1 MNDAAERSPSA
12 AGPWPPAGAT
22 PARPDDLYALLAAR
36 GYQYGPAFQGL
47 RAAWRRG
54 EEIFADITLDSA
66 VGAAAAS
73 YLLHPALF
81 DGALHGALLPA
92 EGRQDGLLLPFIWRG
107 VRMRRSGAR
116 DVRLHMA
123 PSGDNAVSLTLTD
136 TDGREVASVR
146 SLAFRPVTAEQ
157 LDREGQGGTLLRV
170 AWNQVR
176 VSPDDAVKEAHWAF
190 LGTDHLGVT
199 GTLKSAGRQ
208 PGIYPSLRALDA
220 GLRDGDAVPDVVAVS
235 CTDET
240 AEARAATQR
249 ALVLVQ
255 EWLDDERLQD
265 ARLVFVTQGAAAART
280 GEDVPDLAGAAV
292 WGLVRAAQ
300 SEHPGRFHLVDVD
313 DVESSGGALVSG
325 VEAGEPQ
332 LAVRD
337 GGLSRPR
344 LVRCTPGTSTR
355 RPGTGGTVLVTGG
368 LGALGALVARHLVRR
383 HGVRRLV
390 LLGRRGPATPG
401 AAELT
406 AELAELG
413 AEVRVVACDAADRAA
428 LAEVLASVPD
438 RHPLTTVVHAAGV
451 VDDGT
456 VSELTPRKVERV
468 LRPKL
473 NAALNL
479 HELTHCELILF
490 SSVSG
495 LIGSAGQAAYAA
507 ANTFLD
513 ALAHRRRAIGLPGVS
528 LAWGLW
534 EDGMG
539 ADLGTADLARM
550 RRGGLAPLS
559 AAQGLALLDAA
570 LSRTEPALAPLRL
583 DDGALRDGGG
593 ALPEMFRDLAAPAP
607 GGAPAAGRP
616 TEAEALRERLA
627 KLPEAERDDAVL
639 EFVRAQVAAVLG
651 HQAPGGVDP
660 GREFREIG
668 LDSLTNLE
676 LNRRLAVATGLRLP
690 ITLSFDYPSPAE
702 LAGHLARRL
711 A

>member
-1 MNDAAERSPSA
+1 MNDPADHVPSA
-12 AGPWPPAGAT
+12 AGPWPPAGAVPVRT
-22 PARPDDLYALLAAR
+22 DDLYALLAAR
-36 GYQYGPAFQGL
+36 GYQYGPAFRGL

-54 EEIFADITLDSA
+54 DEIFADIALD
-66 VGAAAAS
+66 GATGAAAS

-81 DGALHGALLPA
+81 DGALHGALLPS
-92 EGRQDGLLLPFIWRG
+92 EDRRDTLLLPFIWRG
-107 VRMRRSGAR
+107 VRIRNSGAR
-116 DVRLHMA
+116 HVRLHLV
-123 PSGDNAVSLTLTD
+123 PSGEDAVSLTLTD
-136 TDGREVASVR
+136 TEGREVAAVR

-170 AWNQVR
+170 TWNTVR
-176 VSPDDAVKEAHWAF
+176 VPSDEAATAAHWAF

-199 GTLKSAGRQ
+199 GALKAAGRQ
-208 PGIYPSLRALDA
+208 PGSYPSLRDLDA
-220 GLRDGDAVPDVVAVS
+220 GLRDGDTVPDIVVVS
-235 CTDET
+235 CTDES

-255 EWLDDERLQD
+255 EWLDDERLGG
-265 ARLVFVTQGAAAART
+265 ARLVFVTRGAAAART

-313 DVESSGGALVSG
+313 DVESFGGALVSG

-344 LVRCTPGTSTR
+344 LVRCPPATPAR
-355 RPGTGGTVLVTGG
+355 RPDTGGTVLVTGG

-383 HGVRRLV
+383 HGVRRLM

-401 AAELT
+401 AGELAAELT
-406 AELAELG
+406 GLG
-413 AEVRVVACDAADRAA
+413 ADVRVVACDAADRAA
-428 LAEVLASVPD
+428 LERVLASVPD
-438 RHPLTTVVHAAGV
+438 LHPLTTVVHAAGA

-456 VSELTPRKVERV
+456 VAELTPRKVERV
-468 LRPKL
+468 LRPKT

-479 HELTHCELILF
+479 HELTHCDLILF

-534 EDGMG
+534 ADGMG
-539 ADLGTADLARM
+539 AELGTADLARM
-550 RRGGLAPLS
+550 RRNGLAPLS

-570 LSRTEPALAPLRL
+570 LSRTEPALAPVRL
-583 DDGALRDGGG
+583 DDEALRRG
-593 ALPEMFRDLAAPAP
+593 AGFLPEMLRDLAAPAP
-607 GGAPAAGRP
+607 GGTPAGRP
-616 TEAEALRERLA
+616 AEAEALRERLA
-627 KLPEAERDDAVL
+627 GLPGAERDAAVL
-639 EFVRAQVAAVLG
+639 EFVRAEVAAVLG
-651 HQAPGGVDP
+651 HRAPDGVDP
-660 GREFREIG
+660 GLEFREIG

-676 LNRRLAVATGLRLP
+676 LNRRLATATGLRLP
-690 ITLSFDYPSPAE
+690 VTLSFDYPSPAE

>member
-1 MNDAAERSPSA
+1 MNDPADHVPSA
-12 AGPWPPAGAT
+12 AGPWPPAGAVPVRT
-22 PARPDDLYALLAAR
+22 DDLYALLAAR
-36 GYQYGPAFQGL
+36 GYQYGPAFRGL

-54 EEIFADITLDSA
+54 AEIFADIALD
-66 VGAAAAS
+66 GATGGAAS

-81 DGALHGALLPA
+81 DGALHGALLPSEDRPDA
-92 EGRQDGLLLPFIWRG
+92 LLLPFIWRG
-107 VRMRRSGAR
+107 VRMRNSGAR

-123 PSGDNAVSLTLTD
+123 PSGDDAVSLTLTD
-136 TDGREVASVR
+136 TEGREVASVR

-170 AWNQVR
+170 TWNTVR
-176 VSPDDAVKEAHWAF
+176 VPSDEAPAEAHWAF

-199 GTLKSAGRQ
+199 GALKAAGRQ
-208 PGIYPSLRALDA
+208 PGIYPSLRDLDA
-220 GLRDGDAVPDVVAVS
+220 GLRDGDTVPDIVVVS
-235 CTDET
+235 CTDES

-255 EWLDDERLQD
+255 EWLADERLGG
-265 ARLVFVTQGAAAART
+265 ARLVFVTRGAAAART

-313 DVESSGGALVSG
+313 DVESFGGALVSG

-332 LAVRD
+332 LAARD

-344 LVRCTPGTSTR
+344 LVRCPPASSAR
-355 RPGTGGTVLVTGG
+355 RPDTGGTVLVTGG

-383 HGVRRLV
+383 HGVRRLL

-401 AAELT
+401 AGELAAELT
-406 AELAELG
+406 GLG
-413 AEVRVVACDAADRAA
+413 ADVRVVACDAADRAA
-428 LAEVLASVPD
+428 LERVLASVPD
-438 RHPLTTVVHAAGV
+438 RHPLTTVVHAAGA

-456 VSELTPRKVERV
+456 VAELTPRKVERV
-468 LRPKL
+468 LRPKT

-479 HELTHCELILF
+479 HELTRCDLILF

-534 EDGMG
+534 ADGMG
-539 ADLGTADLARM
+539 AELGTADLARM
-550 RRGGLAPLS
+550 RRNGLAPLS

-570 LSRTEPALAPLRL
+570 LSRTEPALAPVRL
-583 DDGALRDGGG
+583 DDEALRRG
-593 ALPEMFRDLAAPAP
+593 AGSLPEMLRDLAAPAS
-607 GGAPAAGRP
+607 GGTPAGRP
-616 TEAEALRERLA
+616 AEAEALRERLA
-627 KLPEAERDDAVL
+627 GLPGAERAAAVL
-639 EFVRAQVAAVLG
+639 EFVRAEVAAVLG
-651 HQAPGGVDP
+651 HLAPDGVDP
-660 GREFREIG
+660 GLEFREIG

-676 LNRRLAVATGLRLP
+676 LNRRLATATGLRLP
-690 ITLSFDYPSPAE
+690 VTLSFDHPSPAA

>member
-1 MNDAAERSPSA
+1 MTDPADHVPSA
-12 AGPWPPAGAT
+12 AGPWPPAGAVPVRT
-22 PARPDDLYALLAAR
+22 DDLYALLDAR
-36 GYQYGPAFQGL
+36 GYQYGSAFRGL

-54 EEIFADITLDSA
+54 EEVFADIALD
-66 VGAAAAS
+66 GATGGAAS

-81 DGALHGALLPA
+81 DGALHGALLPSEDRRDA
-92 EGRQDGLLLPFIWRG
+92 LLLPFIWRG
-107 VRMRRSGAR
+107 VRMRNSGAR
-116 DVRLHMA
+116 DVRLHLA
-123 PSGDNAVSLTLTD
+123 PNGDDAVSLTLTD
-136 TDGREVASVR
+136 TGGREVASVR

-157 LDREGQGGTLLRV
+157 LDREGLGGTLLRV
-170 AWNQVR
+170 TWNPVR
-176 VSPDDAVKEAHWAF
+176 VPSDDDAPAEARWAF

-199 GTLKSAGRQ
+199 GALKAAGRQ
-208 PGIYPSLRALDA
+208 IGSYPSLRDLDA
-220 GLRDGDAVPDVVAVS
+220 GLRAGDTVPDIVVVS
-235 CTDET
+235 CTDES

-255 EWLDDERLQD
+255 EWLDDDRLGG
-265 ARLVFVTQGAAAART
+265 ARLVFVTRGAAAART

-313 DVESSGGALVSG
+313 DVESFGGALVSG

-344 LVRCTPGTSTR
+344 LVRCPPGTSAR
-355 RPGTGGTVLVTGG
+355 RPDTGGTVLVTGG

-383 HGVRRLV
+383 HGVRRLM

-401 AAELT
+401 AAELA
-406 AELAELG
+406 AELTELG
-413 AEVRVVACDAADRAA
+413 ADVRVVACDAADRAA
-428 LAEVLASVPD
+428 LERVLASVPD
-438 RHPLTTVVHAAGV
+438 RHPLTTVVHAAGA

-456 VSELTPRKVERV
+456 VAELTPRKVERV
-468 LRPKL
+468 LRPKI

-479 HELTHCELILF
+479 HELTRCDLILF

-513 ALAHRRRAIGLPGVS
+513 ALAHRRRAVGLPGVS

-534 EDGMG
+534 ADGMG
-539 ADLGTADLARM
+539 AELGTADLARM
-550 RRGGLAPLS
+550 RRNGLAPIS

-570 LSRTEPALAPLRL
+570 VSRTEPALVPVRL
-583 DDGALRDGGG
+583 DDAALRDGAGF
-593 ALPEMFRDLAAPAP
+593 LPDLLRDLAAPAP
-607 GGAPAAGRP
+607 AGTPAGRP
-616 TEAEALRERLA
+616 AGAEALRERLA
-627 KLPEAERDDAVL
+627 GLPAAERDAAVL
-639 EFVRAQVAAVLG
+639 EFVRAEVAAVLG
-651 HQAPGGVDP
+651 HRASDTVDP
-660 GREFREIG
+660 GLEFREIG

-676 LNRRLAVATGLRLP
+676 LNRRLATATGLRLP
-690 ITLSFDYPSPAE
+690 ATLSFDYPSPAE

>member
-1 MNDAAERSPSA
+1 MNVPADHVPSA
-12 AGPWPPAGAT
+12 AGPWPPAGAVPVRT
-22 PARPDDLYALLAAR
+22 DDLYALLAAR
-36 GYQYGPAFQGL
+36 GYQYGPAFRGL

-54 EEIFADITLDSA
+54 EEVFADITLD
-66 VGAAAAS
+66 GATGTASSS

-81 DGALHGALLPA
+81 DGALHGALLPSEDRRDA
-92 EGRQDGLLLPFIWRG
+92 LLLPFIWRG
-107 VRMRRSGAR
+107 VRIRNSGAR
-116 DVRLHMA
+116 DVRLRLA
-123 PSGDNAVSLTLTD
+123 PSGDDAVSLTLTD
-136 TDGREVASVR
+136 TEGREVAAVR

-170 AWNQVR
+170 AWNTVR
-176 VSPDDAVKEAHWAF
+176 LPSDDRPAAAHWAF

-199 GTLKSAGRQ
+199 GALKAAGRQ
-208 PGIYPSLRALDA
+208 PGIYPSLRDLDA
-220 GLRDGDAVPDVVAVS
+220 GLRDGGTVPDVVVVS
-235 CTDET
+235 CTDEG

-255 EWLDDERLQD
+255 EWLDDERLGG
-265 ARLVFVTQGAAAART
+265 ARLVLVTRGAVAART

-313 DVESSGGALVSG
+313 DVESFGAALVSG

-344 LVRCTPGTSTR
+344 LVRCPPGTSAR
-355 RPGTGGTVLVTGG
+355 RPDTAGTVLVTGG

-401 AAELT
+401 AGELAAELT
-406 AELAELG
+406 ALG
-413 AEVRVVACDAADRAA
+413 ADVRVVACDAADRTA
-428 LAEVLASVPD
+428 LERVLASVPD
-438 RHPLTTVVHAAGV
+438 RYPLTAVVHAAGA

-456 VSELTPRKVERV
+456 VTELTPRKVERV
-468 LRPKL
+468 LRPKI

-479 HELTHCELILF
+479 HELTRCDLILF

-495 LIGSAGQAAYAA
+495 LVGSAGQAAYAA

-513 ALAHRRRAIGLPGVS
+513 ALAHRRRALGLPGVS

-534 EDGMG
+534 ADGMG
-539 ADLGTADLARM
+539 AELGTADLARM
-550 RRGGLAPLS
+550 RRNGLALLT

-570 LSRTEPALAPLRL
+570 VSRTEPALAPVRL
-583 DDGALRDGGG
+583 DDEALRQG
-593 ALPEMFRDLAAPAP
+593 AGSLPELLRDLAAPVSGTAP
-607 GGAPAAGRP
+607 AGRP
-616 TEAEALRERLA
+616 AGAEALRERLA
-627 KLPEAERDDAVL
+627 GLPVAERDAAVL
-639 EFVRAQVAAVLG
+639 EFVRAEVAAVLG
-651 HQAPGGVDP
+651 HQAPEGVDP
-660 GREFREIG
+660 GLEFREIG

-676 LNRRLAVATGLRLP
+676 LNRRLATATGLRLP
-690 ITLSFDYPSPAE
+690 VTLSFDYPSPAE